1 MTLNRL
7 PLFLFGASLVAL
19 PSLAQNA
26 APAQPSTVRKDPV
39 RADAYYHF
47 TMGHIFEQQYEQTGA
62 GEYAT
67 RAIDSYKKALADDR
81 RERVVGVRLLVRVD
95 RAGGVFAGAGMFGAL
110 LENGGHGWVGVS
122 GVAKGI

>member
-7 PLFLFGASLVAL
+7 ILPLFCASLVAL

-26 APAQPSTVRKDPV
+26 APAQPPTLRKDPV
-39 RADAYYHF
+39 RAGAYYNF

-67 RAIDSYKKALADDR
+67 RAIESYKKAYAVDPLSPIIGERLA
-81 RERVVGVRLLVRVD
+81 
-95 RAGGVFAGAGMFGAL
+95 
-110 LENGGHGWVGVS
+110 
-122 GVAKGI
+122 

>member
-26 APAQPSTVRKDPV
+26 APAQTSTVRKDPV

-67 RAIDSYKKALADDR
+67 RAIDSYKKADADDPLSPII
-81 RERVVGVRLLVRVD
+81 RERLPVRVD
-95 RAGGVFAGAGMFGAL
+95 RAGCAF
-110 LENGGHGWVGVS
+110 
-122 GVAKGI
+122 